1 MAYEFTFMQVEVWS
15 GRLYVEKLTQQGAA
29 LMETSNWVLGD
40 MVWTIL
46 GLGVV
51 LGLMALNAYV
61 QRLARIEE
69 KRRIELLC
77 SDPLNLN
84 RQRSAASQSRR
95 PDDI

>member
-1 MAYEFTFMQVEVWS
+1 MKDTD
-15 GRLYVEKLTQQGAA
+15 
-29 LMETSNWVLGD
+29 WVLGD
-40 MVWTIL
+40 MVWTIV
-46 GLGVV
+46 GAAVV

-69 KRRIELLC
+69 AERIRLLG
-77 SDPLNLN
+77 SDPLN